1 MNTCSTIGVCGTRE
15 PDDGVIISDGA
26 TSKIGGVVNTNRYF
40 WRNIRGDVQ
49 AIGVQRVRAPLAS
62 TN

>member
-40 WRNIRGDVQ
+40 WRNIRGDAQ
-49 AIGVQRVRAPLAS
+49 AIGV
-62 TN
+62 